1 MGTRRRS
8 SSEGDSRCRED
19 SSEAGEGHEGLRITS
34 GEGGSLVKKIRV
46 LGFVRLS
53 DLVRVWLSWI
63 QAMYDFD

>member
-1 MGTRRRS
+1 
-8 SSEGDSRCRED
+8 
-19 SSEAGEGHEGLRITS
+19 
-34 GEGGSLVKKIRV
+34 VKKIWV